1 MIYSPFVVPAMK
13 KHTRTKIQGRQFLE
27 AQSTKYALDK
37 LCSSVPLSQI
47 ENNPKYATQFKYP
60 SQIQSERQQWLRLAE
75 RLLAIIE
82 RNI

>member
-1 MIYSPFVVPAMK
+1 MK
-13 KHTRTKIQGRQFLE
+13 KRTRTKLTSRQFLE
-27 AQSTKYALDK
+27 ARTTKYALDK
-37 LCSSVPLSQI
+37 LCSPVPLSQI

-60 SQIQSERQQWLRLAE
+60 TEPQSERQQWLRLAE